1 MLTGRLTPKLTGRRL
16 TPNQQPNRKTC
27 PIKENYQEIY
37 SRKGTHKENG
47 PLTRRLTP
55 KIGNQKPNIEISARK
70 ETLSEKIAL
79 DNKVKVKSCCLVCT
93 YVEWSG
99 GTSPGPWTLA

>member
-70 ETLSEKIAL
+70 ETHSEKIAL
-79 DNKVKVKSCCLVCT
+79 DNKVKVKSCCLVRT

-99 GTSPGPWTLA
+99 GTSPGP